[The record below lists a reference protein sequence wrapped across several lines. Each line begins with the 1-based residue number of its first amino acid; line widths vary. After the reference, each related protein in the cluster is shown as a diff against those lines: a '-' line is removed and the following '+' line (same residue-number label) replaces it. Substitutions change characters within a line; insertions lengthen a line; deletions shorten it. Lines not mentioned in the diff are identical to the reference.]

1 MCTCVSKRV
10 PAVKY
15 ILRAL
20 LLIIHV
26 ILRKNLSKEKIC
38 SKSKVRHLNRRS
50 GNLAT
55 HYVTINALDSEVYAK
70 HLSSC
75 ILLGPK
81 IRKRVDF
88 HREKIFLDTPRYS

>member
-1 MCTCVSKRV
+1 MCTKRV

-15 ILRAL
+15 SVTTNNSCHFEKKIY
-20 LLIIHV
+20 
-26 ILRKNLSKEKIC
+26 SKL
-38 SKSKVRHLNRRS
+38 KVRHVNRRS